1 MSKKSQTLRHRHA
14 SKHADHK
21 SAKAIQLLL
30 VDDDSLLL
38 ESTQLWLEDLGLIV
52 QAANGSKQATEFL
65 VRDHFDAVLC
75 DLRMDQGCGLE
86 VLRAAKT
93 LQPNCCCIAMSGFAT
108 PQEEIQAFDAGAQ
121 GFLRKP
127 WKDAQLLEVLERTLR
142 EHRVSLRES
151 TLNAKLNTVSAVT
164 DNHASIQ
171 RNADSDHSSTQ
182 DWLESLGWL
191 GSSPQMHELFETL
204 EAVTEANVSVLI
216 LGENGTGKSKLA
228 KCIHSRSRRQHG
240 PFVELAC
247 GAIQEHLLESEL
259 FGHVAGAFT
268 GAHWDRPGKIR
279 AAQGGSLFLD
289 EIGTASMAMQVK
301 LLRVLQDRTLEP
313 VGSNETFYVDTRFLF
328 ATNERLDLAVAQG
341 RFREDLYYRIH
352 VVPIELPPLRNRIG
366 DLPNLAN
373 HFLHQ
378 ANKMFEKDI
387 QGICTQAMR
396 VLMEHP
402 WPGNIRELENTLYR
416 AVAITRSNFLDARTL
431 HRILQNTRTTT
442 ATTSPRP
449 LADATE
455 YLEFHPHHTAPPA
468 RVDSPATTQRWSES
482 FRDLDDAL
490 AIPERQILIDA
501 LTQYDWNR
509 NTTADR
515 LGINR
520 TTLYK
525 KMKRL
530 GISQTDVQRKK
541 APCNA

>member
-14 SKHADHK
+14 SKLPNHPSNKPLH
-21 SAKAIQLLL
+21 LLL

-38 ESTQLWLEDLGLIV
+38 ESTKLWLEDLGLSV
-52 QAANGSKQATEFL
+52 QPANGSKQATECL
-65 VRDHFDAVLC
+65 VQDQFDAVLC

-108 PQEEIQAFDAGAQ
+108 PQEEIQAFEAGAQ

-127 WKDAQLLEVLERTLR
+127 WQDAQLLEVLERTLR

-151 TLNAKLNTVSAVT
+151 ALNAKLNTSPALTHNPRSKLSDANTEFSSA
-164 DNHASIQ
+164 
-171 RNADSDHSSTQ
+171 Q

-191 GSSPQMHELFETL
+191 GSSPQMHDLFETL
-204 EAVTEANVSVLI
+204 EAVTETNASVLI

-228 KCIHSRSRRQHG
+228 RCIHSRSHRQQG

-247 GAIQEHLLESEL
+247 GAMQEHLLESEL

-268 GAHWDRPGKIR
+268 GAHWDRPGKIL

-289 EIGTASMAMQVK
+289 EIGTASKAMQVK

-313 VGSNETFYVDTRFLF
+313 VGSNQTFHVDTRFLF
-328 ATNERLDLAVAQG
+328 ATNEQLDVAVAQG

-366 DLPNLAN
+366 DLPSLAT

-378 ANKMFEKDI
+378 ANKMFGKDI
-387 QGICTQAMR
+387 DGICTQAIQ

-402 WPGNIRELENTLYR
+402 WPGNIRELENTIHR
-416 AVAITRSNFLDARTL
+416 AVALARRNFLDAPTIQRVLHNSRTN
-431 HRILQNTRTTT
+431 IATQSSTTQ
-442 ATTSPRP
+442 TTVRLASP
-449 LADATE
+449 
-455 YLEFHPHHTAPPA
+455 TAP
-468 RVDSPATTQRWSES
+468 QRWSES

-530 GISQTDVQRKK
+530 GISPTDAPRKK
-541 APCNA
+541 APCSA

>member
-14 SKHADHK
+14 SKLANHQSNIPLH
-21 SAKAIQLLL
+21 LLL

-38 ESTQLWLEDLGLIV
+38 ESTKLWLEDLGLSV
-52 QAANGSKQATEFL
+52 QAAHGSNQATECL
-65 VRDHFDAVLC
+65 VQDQFDAVLC

-108 PQEEIQAFDAGAQ
+108 PQEENQAFEAGAQ
-121 GFLRKP
+121 AFLRKP
-127 WKDAQLLEVLERTLR
+127 WQDAHLLKVLERTLR

-151 TLNAKLNTVSAVT
+151 TLNAKLNALPALTHNPESTLSNSKAEY
-164 DNHASIQ
+164 
-171 RNADSDHSSTQ
+171 SSSQ
-182 DWLESLGWL
+182 GWLESLGWL

-204 EAVTEANVSVLI
+204 DAVTEANVSVLI

-228 KCIHSRSRRQHG
+228 KCIHSRSHRQHG

-313 VGSNETFYVDTRFLF
+313 VGSNETFHVDTRFLF
-328 ATNERLDLAVAQG
+328 ATNERLDVAVAQG

-378 ANKMFEKDI
+378 ANKMFGKDI
-387 QGICTQAMR
+387 DGICSQAIQI
-396 VLMEHP
+396 LMEHP
-402 WPGNIRELENTLYR
+402 WPGNIRELENTIHR
-416 AVAITRSNFLDARTL
+416 AVALTRCNFVDAPTIQRVL
-431 HRILQNTRTTT
+431 HNYRTTT
-442 ATTSPRP
+442 TTPVTVTPSTVTTS
-449 LADATE
+449 TV
-455 YLEFHPHHTAPPA
+455 T
-468 RVDSPATTQRWSES
+468 PATARLASSPGPQRWSEA

-530 GISQTDVQRKK
+530 GITQTDAPCKK